1 MYIDTMIAFMDGANK
16 VSMSVLRKE
25 LAGFLRRAKNGER
38 VIITVD
44 GKPIAQ
50 IGPLEPNGS
59 LDMDQLVASG
69 LVNEPTSVSSTN
81 KPAQMSFPIDVTI
94 ETILLEMRG

>member
-1 MYIDTMIAFMDGANK
+1 MVASMDGVNK
-16 VSMSVLRKE
+16 IAMSVLRKE

-38 VIITVD
+38 MIITVD

-59 LDMDQLVASG
+59 NHSIYVH
-69 LVNEPTSVSSTN
+69 TCTN
-81 KPAQMSFPIDVTI
+81 
-94 ETILLEMRG
+94 

>member
-1 MYIDTMIAFMDGANK
+1 MDGVNK
-16 VSMSVLRKE
+16 IAMSVLRKE

-38 VIITVD
+38 MIITVD

-59 LDMDQLVASG
+59 LDMDQLVTSG
-69 LVNEPTSVSSTN
+69 LVNEPTSVSSTK
-81 KPAQMSFPIDVTI
+81 KPALMSFPIDVSI
-94 ETILLEMRG
+94 ETILSEMRG

>member
-1 MYIDTMIAFMDGANK
+1 MVASMDGVNK
-16 VSMSVLRKE
+16 IAMSVLRKE

-38 VIITVD
+38 MIITVD

-59 LDMDQLVASG
+59 LDMDQLVTSG
-69 LVNEPTSVSSTN
+69 LVNEPTSVSSTK
-81 KPAQMSFPIDVTI
+81 KPAQMSFPIDVSI
-94 ETILLEMRG
+94 ETILSEMRG

>member
-1 MYIDTMIAFMDGANK
+1 MDGVNK
-16 VSMSVLRKE
+16 IAMSVLRKE

-38 VIITVD
+38 MIITVD

-59 LDMDQLVASG
+59 LDMDQLVTSG
-69 LVNEPTSVSSTN
+69 LVNEPTSVSSTK
-81 KPAQMSFPIDVTI
+81 KPAQMSFPIDVSI
-94 ETILLEMRG
+94 ETILSEMRG

>member
-1 MYIDTMIAFMDGANK
+1 MITFMDGVNK
-16 VSMSVLRKE
+16 VAMSVLRKE

-38 VIITVD
+38 MIITVD

-81 KPAQMSFPIDVTI
+81 KPAQMAFPIDVSI

>member
-1 MYIDTMIAFMDGANK
+1 MDGVNK
-16 VSMSVLRKE
+16 IAMSVLRKE

-38 VIITVD
+38 MIITVD

-59 LDMDQLVASG
+59 LDMDQLVTSG
-69 LVNEPTSVSSTN
+69 LVNEPTSFSSAK
-81 KPAQMSFPIDVTI
+81 KPAQMSFPIDVSI
-94 ETILLEMRG
+94 ETILSEMRG

>member
-1 MYIDTMIAFMDGANK
+1 MIGANK
-16 VSMSVLRKE
+16 VAMSVLRKE

-38 VIITVD
+38 VIVTVD
-44 GKPIAQ
+44 GKPFAQ

-69 LVNEPTSVSSTN
+69 LVNEPTAVTSTN
-81 KPAQMSFPIDVTI
+81 TPTQMSFPVDVSI
-94 ETILLEMRG
+94 ETILMEMRR